1 MKSNNRFSLRKI
13 ISNDKSLVIV
23 VLILAV
29 IIWTITSLNIGT
41 DESRTIKVD
50 VPISLSDQL
59 SKQVGMNYYTLKDTV
74 TINVTLS
81 GAKYI
86 IGQVSESDLNIKFD
100 TSNVNRAGEQTIPIL
115 VTNKSKTK
123 DFQIVSTY
131 PSSVDAYFDVEE
143 TKTFDIEL
151 KYNEDAVADG
161 YIFGTP
167 SLSEDKVVVSGPTTY
182 VDKIDSISADI
193 DFPKDNSVTESYNEE
208 LTLNV
213 NGSGVERSFLK
224 FTSKTDSSAA
234 LSSVSVTLPV
244 LKETTLP
251 VSVDIENTP
260 KGISSKDYSVSYS
273 VRNIEAGVLENA
285 DVKSAVVGSI
295 DFSELNIGRNVFE
308 FDISNAQGFTSLN
321 KAIKSVTVVVNIPD
335 EFEKKVIAVNTDNI
349 KITGGNGSEKVKNIN
364 KSTLVVITRKGT
376 DITADDVKMQT
387 DISEKNNE
395 NTYPVEF
402 TVSDSSTWVY
412 GSYKVTLK

>member
-74 TINVTLS
+74 TINVTIS

-115 VTNKSKTK
+115 VTNKSKSK
-123 DFQIVSTY
+123 DFNIVSTY

-193 DFPKDNSVTESYNEE
+193 DFPKDNSVTESYSEE

-224 FTSKTDSSAA
+224 FTSKTDSSVA

-244 LKETTLP
+244 LKEATLP

-273 VRNIEAGVLENA
+273 VRSIEAGVLENA

-295 DFSELNIGRNVFE
+295 DFSELNIGRNVFD

-321 KAIKSVTVVVNIPD
+321 KSIKSVRVVINIPD

-349 KITGGNGSEKVKNIN
+349 KITGGSGSEKVKSIN
-364 KSTLVVITRKGT
+364 KSTLVIITRKGT
-376 DITADDVKMQT
+376 DITADNVKMQA

-402 TVSDSSTWVY
+402 TVSDSSSWIY
-412 GSYKVTLK
+412 GLYKVTIK

>member
-193 DFPKDNSVTESYNEE
+193 DFPKDNSVTESYSEE

-244 LKETTLP
+244 LKEATLP

-349 KITGGNGSEKVKNIN
+349 KITGGNGSEKVKSIN
-364 KSTLVVITRKGT
+364 KSTLVIITRKGT
-376 DITADDVKMQT
+376 DITADNVKMQA

-402 TVSDSSTWVY
+402 TVSDSSSWIY
-412 GSYKVTLK
+412 GSYKVTIK

>member
-244 LKETTLP
+244 LKEATLP

-273 VRNIEAGVLENA
+273 VRSIEAGVLENA
-285 DVKSAVVGSI
+285 DVKSAVVGTI

-321 KAIKSVTVVVNIPD
+321 KSIKSVSVVVNIPD

-349 KITGGNGSEKVKNIN
+349 KITGGSGSEKVKNIN

-387 DISEKNNE
+387 DISEKSDD
-395 NTYPVEF
+395 NTYPVTF
-402 TVSDSSTWVY
+402 DISDSSTWVY

>member
-13 ISNDKSLVIV
+13 ISNDKSLIIV

-115 VTNKSKTK
+115 VTNKSKSK

-193 DFPKDNSVTESYNEE
+193 DFPKDNSVTESYSEE

-224 FTSKTDSSAA
+224 FTSKTDSSAS

-244 LKETTLP
+244 LKEATLP

-273 VRNIEAGVLENA
+273 VRSIEAGVLENA

-321 KAIKSVTVVVNIPD
+321 KSIKSVKVVVNIPD

-349 KITGGNGSEKVKNIN
+349 KITGGSGSEKVKNIN

-387 DISEKNNE
+387 DISEKSDD
-395 NTYPVEF
+395 NTYPVTF
-402 TVSDSSTWVY
+402 VISDSSTWVY